1 MRKLFLHINVSLD
14 GFIED
19 QHRQIDWHFMDDE
32 FEEYVNNMLRS
43 IDAMLFGRV
52 AYELLASY
60 WPTAAENPAAAVNPE
75 NPERHIEAAFMM
87 NKLPKYVVSKTL
99 RTTEWNNSHIING
112 NIAEEIAKLKAEP
125 GKDIALFAGASLVS
139 TFMKLNLID
148 EYRLIINPVLLG
160 KGTRLFNGEY
170 EKSNLELLDVKKFG
184 NGALVLSYKAALTQ

>member
-1 MRKLFLHINVSLD
+1 
-14 GFIED
+14 
-19 QHRQIDWHFMDDE
+19 
-32 FEEYVNNMLRS
+32 
-43 IDAMLFGRV
+43 
-52 AYELLASY
+52 LASY

>member
-125 GKDIALFAGASLVS
+125 GKDIALFAGANLVS